1 MAGDRKFR
9 TAAELRKAMDG
20 YFAKCDEEGTL
31 YSEGGLARHL
41 NVALLTLRSWYD
53 GTRVPEYQHDVEMAY
68 LRIQEQIETD
78 PRYQEKSMVSR
89 SIFLNKQRW
98 FGGYQD
104 KIEAKQD
111 ISVNVKMGSGM
122 DESDFK

>member
-78 PRYQEKSMVSR
+78 SRYQEKSMVSR

-111 ISVNVKMGSGM
+111 ISVNVKMGAGM

>member
-9 TAAELRKAMDG
+9 TATELRKAMDG
-20 YFAKCDEEGTL
+20 YFAKCDGEGTL

-68 LRIQEQIETD
+68 LQIQEQIETD

>member
-41 NVALLTLRSWYD
+41 SVALLSLRSWYD

-111 ISVNVKMGSGM
+111 ISVNVKMGAGM

>member
-20 YFAKCDEEGTL
+20 YFAKCDKERTL

>member
-111 ISVNVKMGSGM
+111 ISGNVKMGAGM

>member
-9 TAAELRKAMDG
+9 TAAELQKAMDG
-20 YFAKCDEEGTL
+20 YFAKCDGKGTL

-111 ISVNVKMGSGM
+111 ISVNVKMGAGM

>member
-9 TAAELRKAMDG
+9 TATELRKAMDG
-20 YFAKCDEEGTL
+20 YFAKCDGEGTL

-111 ISVNVKMGSGM
+111 ISVNVKMGAGM

>member
-1 MAGDRKFR
+1 MAGNRKYR
-9 TAAELRKAMDG
+9 TAAELRRAMDA
-20 YFAKCDEEGTL
+20 YFDECDANGVL
-31 YSEGGLARHL
+31 YSESGLARHL
-41 NVALLTLRSWYD
+41 NVQLLTLRSWYD
-53 GTRVPEYQHDVEMAY
+53 GTRVPEYQHDVQMAY

-104 KIEAKQD
+104 KIEARQD
-111 ISVNVKMGSGM
+111 ISVNVKMGDGM
-122 DESDFK
+122 DASDFK

>member
-1 MAGDRKFR
+1 MAERKFR
-9 TAAELRKAMDG
+9 TAAELRRAMDA
-20 YFAKCDEEGTL
+20 YFAKCDENGLL
-31 YSEGGLARHL
+31 YGEGGLARHL
-41 NVALLTLRSWYD
+41 GVGLLTLRSWYD
-53 GTRVPEYQHDVEMAY
+53 GRRVPEYQHDVEMAY
-68 LRIQEQIETD
+68 LRMQEQIESD
-78 PRYQEKSMVSR
+78 PRYQEKGMVTR

-111 ISVNVKMGSGM
+111 IAVNVKMGAGM

>member
-1 MAGDRKFR
+1 MAERKFR
-9 TAAELRKAMDG
+9 TVAELRRAMDA
-20 YFAKCDEEGTL
+20 YFAECDERELL
-31 YSEGGLARHL
+31 YGEGGLARHL
-41 NVALLTLRSWYD
+41 GVSLLTLRSWYD
-53 GTRVPEYQHDVEMAY
+53 GRRVPEYQHAVEMAY
-68 LRIQEQIETD
+68 LRMQEQIESD
-78 PRYQEKSMVSR
+78 PRYQEKGMVTR

-111 ISVNVKMGSGM
+111 IAVNVKMGAGM

>member
-78 PRYQEKSMVSR
+78 PRYKEKSMVSR

-111 ISVNVKMGSGM
+111 ISVNVKMGAGM